1 MVSTSPKR
9 FVGKCPIPPSVW
21 TPLISFTTDASLDG
35 FGMVWGTRALAGLFP
50 LEFEELDINKKEM
63 LTVMAA
69 IKHWFADLANSR
81 VKIFVDNQ
89 VCVALLNRGITRSP
103 FLASCLREI
112 QFFLADCFIELR
124 AEYIPSKTNVLA
136 DVCSRAFSSE
146 MHYNN
151 FNDLVNNGTLV
162 LEDIYYEK
170 FNFECGL

>member
-1 MVSTSPKR
+1 
-9 FVGKCPIPPSVW
+9 
-21 TPLISFTTDASLDG
+21 
-35 FGMVWGTRALAGLFP
+35 
-50 LEFEELDINKKEM
+50 
-63 LTVMAA
+63 MAA